1 MARRPKLGS
10 AGTIFLVAGAFA
22 LAFVIW
28 FLFVGRLGTD
38 ELWAAIPGSLLAA
51 IATWVV
57 LEQHVVGF
65 SDRAGYLLEAW
76 RLPGYMITG
85 TFEIFR
91 VLLRQLLGGR
101 PAASLL
107 LAVPYDALG
116 DDPGDAAK
124 RALAIAYTTG
134 TPNFIVL
141 GIDRQRGTLVFHQIE
156 RSPILAMLKRLGA
169 RQ

>member
-1 MARRPKLGS
+1 
-10 AGTIFLVAGAFA
+10 
-22 LAFVIW
+22 
-28 FLFVGRLGTD
+28 
-38 ELWAAIPGSLLAA
+38 
-51 IATWVV
+51 
-57 LEQHVVGF
+57 
-65 SDRAGYLLEAW
+65 
-76 RLPGYMITG
+76 MITG